1 MMFKIKYVLLSGLL
15 LMLQSGC
22 TDPKPPTPPPSE
34 QVNPNNV
41 GIGLTK
47 GTVEEYSTSPKGS
60 YYYGQVLIEPKL
72 TMNALRGPEAQT
84 FFSHVARVFQEKR
97 KDFGLSVTPIIDGHR
112 LPPIVL
118 FTYSYDSETQQW
130 VTTFNEE
137 PRTAMTLIKADTE
150 LSFELSYTSIDRNTF
165 NLIKEITKSVYG
177 GNILLSATNLPVIDL
192 IGDKVSGMMSHSV
205 SSSTTL
211 YFVPSASKKKSVE
224 YIVNTRDGKKL
235 AEVKFSLIL
244 RDSVVSGTVVDSNI
258 NSTPHI
264 SSYINPLTQVYTHIN
279 DTLTLNDRLNRE
291 ESISTFSLIQEP
303 KLFKQSC
310 INIQNRLET
319 YGLNVLDSYSAFS
332 KILERTDFLS
342 NRKLYYSGC
351 LSSRKLAE
359 MNEMGISMPK
369 PPDPKPVR
377 VTLDDEVLKNF
388 GRYML
393 NPIANVGFKS
403 DLLKLFSDTILVQGS
418 DFIAFSDLYL
428 EDDEVAMT
436 PEEFMK
442 RLGEIGVARYG
453 SYSHQRKDYRYFLFR
468 PLNSDSI
475 YRIKLKREKSWGRI
489 RTVVIEPWADE
500 KIASI
505 TQKKLRT
512 AAASTVLG
520 YENDVLNK
528 TNQVEL
534 ALNN

>member
-1 MMFKIKYVLLSGLL
+1 MFKMKYVLLSGLL

-22 TDPKPPTPPPSE
+22 TDPKPPTPPPSG
-34 QVNPNNV
+34 QASASNV
-41 GIGLTK
+41 GIGLSK
-47 GTVEEYSTSPKGS
+47 GVIEQFPTSPQGL

-72 TMNALRGPEAQT
+72 TMHALSGPEAQT
-84 FFSHVARVFQEKR
+84 FFSHVARVFQEER

-112 LPPIVL
+112 LPDIVL
-118 FTYSYDSETQQW
+118 FTYSYDTESQQW
-130 VTTFNEE
+130 NTTFNEE
-137 PRTAMTLIKADTE
+137 PRTAMTLLRAETE
-150 LSFELSYTSIDRNTF
+150 LSFELKYTSIDRKTF
-165 NLIKEITKSVYG
+165 NLVKEITKSIYG
-177 GNILLSATNLPVIDL
+177 GNILLSATSLPVIDL
-192 IGDKVSGMMSHSV
+192 IGDKVSGMLSHSMN
-205 SSSTTL
+205 SSTTL
-211 YFVPSASKKKSVE
+211 YFSPVADAKKSVE
-224 YIVNTRDGKKL
+224 YTVQTKDGKKL
-235 AEVKFSLIL
+235 AEVKFSLVL
-244 RDSVVSGTVVDSNI
+244 RDSVVTGAVVDSEL
-258 NSTPHI
+258 NSIPTV
-264 SSYINPLTQVYTHIN
+264 SSLTNPLNMIRTHIN
-279 DTLTLNDRLNRE
+279 DTLTLSDRLQRE
-291 ESISTFSLIQEP
+291 ESVATFFQIQEP
-303 KLFKQSC
+303 LQFRNKC
-310 INIQNRLET
+310 IDIQNRLET
-319 YGLNVLDSYSAFS
+319 YGLNVFDRYSAFAQ
-332 KILERTDFLS
+332 ILERTNFLS
-342 NRKLYYSGC
+342 NRKLYHSGC
-351 LSSRKLAE
+351 LSSRKLNV
-359 MNEMGISMPK
+359 MQKMGIAMP
-369 PPDPKPVR
+369 PPPEPKPVR

-403 DLLKLFSDTILVQGS
+403 DLLKLFSDTVLVQGS